1 MDKVFQFKIQDI
13 FCAYISVINE
23 QDSDFWSIH
32 SLHFGSVPIMQMDMV
47 LSVMCTSDSKYM
59 YLSFFRHLLI
69 L

>member
-1 MDKVFQFKIQDI
+1 MHKVFQFKIQDI

-59 YLSFFRHLLI
+59 YLSFLKILI

>member
-1 MDKVFQFKIQDI
+1 MVFQFKIQDI

-23 QDSDFWSIH
+23 QNGDFWSIH
-32 SLHFGSVPIMQMDMV
+32 SLHFGSVPEMQMDMV

-59 YLSFFRHLLI
+59 CLSFFDILI